1 MSRCLKHANRKTY
14 DAANAAIRTGQCV
27 LAILVAALSGVDL
40 GRWSRSGRHA
50 DSRWIYAQ
58 VVSVLSTLT
67 ALACGFR
74 QRRAPPS
81 TASLVVCVLCQ
92 ALLSLIWVVA
102 SAVYGQLVVASEA
115 AATELDF
122 TRSAV
127 KMAVAASGI
136 SAVLWFVDAV
146 AACACRKG
154 SEAQK
159 ADAEEQQG
167 GQGLEGNSGVGV
179 GLQGTG
185 TKGAQEMKDQRSDA
199 LPAYSEVESTVEFG
213 KNLPRD
219 PRPNVSLNAPQC
231 VEIVITGRTMAYE
244 MQATSCA
251 RAPTN
256 VVKRARRR
264 HTKSRD
270 GCQTCKARKVK
281 CDEESS
287 GCGNCV
293 QFGVPC
299 DFLPLLERKR
309 WATTTATASSTTTR
323 QQQVTKRRRG
333 RPRADWSGWALRL
346 HDEALSS
353 SSSSSSSFSSSSSSS
368 SNQLQTRPS
377 QPASLYTQPNLQLAE
392 LGIDDLALLHHYH
405 TVTAPTL
412 GDARLWRD
420 AAPRLGREHPCIFH
434 IMLSISAYHVVRL
447 RGPATTTTTTT
458 SAADCRLRL
467 AEHHYEAA
475 VRLAVPMLPRLDVG
489 NCQAL
494 YIVTVLICFTAFARG
509 PSSEGD
515 LLLVAQQQGLVPWMS
530 LLRGVRFVIETVGS
544 STVFSGFLTPV
555 PETTPDEASCRGGG
569 ACRSGCGGVSAR
581 RAWNWRET
589 LGRIQDV
596 AAKRKIG
603 SDANDAAAAAKMYER
618 AIESLTRCFETTFGE
633 EEEEEEEKEDAAV
646 PKKCTHGQVHV
657 VMAWA
662 YTLDPDFVAKLAER
676 DHVSLVLLGHFAIL
690 VQTLGRYWFIEGW
703 GEHILRQVRQILG
716 EDWNDL
722 LP

>member
-81 TASLVVCVLCQ
+81 TASLVFCVLCQ
-92 ALLSLIWVVA
+92 ALLSLLWVVA
-102 SAVYGQLVVASEA
+102 SAVYGQLVVSEA

-127 KMAVAASGI
+127 EMAVAASSI

-167 GQGLEGNSGVGV
+167 GQGLEGNSGVG
-179 GLQGTG
+179 
-185 TKGAQEMKDQRSDA
+185 
-199 LPAYSEVESTVEFG
+199 
-213 KNLPRD
+213 
-219 PRPNVSLNAPQC
+219 
-231 VEIVITGRTMAYE
+231 
-244 MQATSCA
+244 
-251 RAPTN
+251 
-256 VVKRARRR
+256 
-264 HTKSRD
+264 
-270 GCQTCKARKVK
+270 
-281 CDEESS
+281 
-287 GCGNCV
+287 
-293 QFGVPC
+293 
-299 DFLPLLERKR
+299 
-309 WATTTATASSTTTR
+309 
-323 QQQVTKRRRG
+323 
-333 RPRADWSGWALRL
+333 
-346 HDEALSS
+346 
-353 SSSSSSSFSSSSSSS
+353 
-368 SNQLQTRPS
+368 TRPS
-377 QPASLYTQPNLQLAE
+377 QPVPLYTQPNLQLAE
-392 LGIDDLALLHHYH
+392 LGVDDLALLHHYH

-447 RGPATTTTTTT
+447 RGPATTTTTT

-569 ACRSGCGGVSAR
+569 A
-581 RAWNWRET
+581 
-589 LGRIQDV
+589 
-596 AAKRKIG
+596 KI
-603 SDANDAAAAAKMYER
+603 YER

-633 EEEEEEEKEDAAV
+633 EKEEEEEKEDAAV

>member
-1 MSRCLKHANRKTY
+1 
-14 DAANAAIRTGQCV
+14 
-27 LAILVAALSGVDL
+27 
-40 GRWSRSGRHA
+40 
-50 DSRWIYAQ
+50 
-58 VVSVLSTLT
+58 
-67 ALACGFR
+67 
-74 QRRAPPS
+74 
-81 TASLVVCVLCQ
+81 
-92 ALLSLIWVVA
+92 
-102 SAVYGQLVVASEA
+102 
-115 AATELDF
+115 
-122 TRSAV
+122 
-127 KMAVAASGI
+127 
-136 SAVLWFVDAV
+136 
-146 AACACRKG
+146 
-154 SEAQK
+154 
-159 ADAEEQQG
+159 
-167 GQGLEGNSGVGV
+167 
-179 GLQGTG
+179 
-185 TKGAQEMKDQRSDA
+185 
-199 LPAYSEVESTVEFG
+199 
-213 KNLPRD
+213 
-219 PRPNVSLNAPQC
+219 
-231 VEIVITGRTMAYE
+231 MAYE
-244 MQATSCA
+244 VQATSCA

-281 CDEESS
+281 
-287 GCGNCV
+287 
-293 QFGVPC
+293 
-299 DFLPLLERKR
+299 
-309 WATTTATASSTTTR
+309 
-323 QQQVTKRRRG
+323 
-333 RPRADWSGWALRL
+333 
-346 HDEALSS
+346 
-353 SSSSSSSFSSSSSSS
+353 
-368 SNQLQTRPS
+368 TRPS
-377 QPASLYTQPNLQLAE
+377 QPVPLYTQPNLQLAE
-392 LGIDDLALLHHYH
+392 LGVDDLALLHHYH

-434 IMLSISAYHVVRL
+434 IMLSLSAYHVVRL
-447 RGPATTTTTTT
+447 RGPATTTTT

-544 STVFSGFLTPV
+544 STVFSGFLAPV
-555 PETTPDEASCRGGG
+555 PETTPDEASCRGGGGGGGGGG

-596 AAKRKIG
+596 AAKRKTG

-633 EEEEEEEKEDAAV
+633 EKEEEEEKEDAAV